1 MTVFLLQVN
10 NQVFSAIR
18 ASKEASE
25 EANDA
30 ALDEA
35 GNINGEGAAMEPN
48 EFTGEAIKVSVV
60 AIAQ

>member
-1 MTVFLLQVN
+1 M
-10 NQVFSAIR
+10 FSAIR